1 MRPLPTL
8 PPPSNAPAAEYRQH
22 HEVEA
27 PQVDTSSFRQAWRVH
42 SRLIGLAQSGR
53 IDHEQLEAAVTWGA
67 WAERV
72 ATPGTSPWR
81 IRVDGGGQGPGDFTC
96 RQLDAAA
103 RLRASTAAL
112 GASRIALLD
121 ACVVEDMSWR
131 RLGQRLGL
139 AAETARE
146 RVVEAIA
153 ALALWLAGEPVP
165 PAPAVRFRN
174 QPSSW

>member
-1 MRPLPTL
+1 MADP
-8 PPPSNAPAAEYRQH
+8 
-22 HEVEA
+22 
-27 PQVDTSSFRQAWRVH
+27 
-42 SRLIGLAQSGR
+42 GGR
-53 IDHEQLEAAVTWGA
+53 RRA
-67 WAERV
+67 
-72 ATPGTSPWR
+72 
-81 IRVDGGGQGPGDFTC
+81 GPGDFTC